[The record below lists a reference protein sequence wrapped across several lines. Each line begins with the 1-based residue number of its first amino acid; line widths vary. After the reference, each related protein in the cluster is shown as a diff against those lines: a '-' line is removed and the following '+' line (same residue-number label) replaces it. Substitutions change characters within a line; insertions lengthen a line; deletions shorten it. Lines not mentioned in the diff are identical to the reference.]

1 VEIELA
7 QERLSEGVRLRVLVR
22 LAPRETNRL
31 FLSGD
36 TLIQLPL
43 DGVVAQPETAPITR
57 TSIFLSELAGSHE
70 GFTRTF
76 VDEAHA
82 DAFAAVVRT
91 QIESALEGA

>member
-1 VEIELA
+1 MEIEVA
-7 QERLSEGVRLRVLVR
+7 QERASEGVTVRVLVR
-22 LAPRETNRL
+22 LSSRETNRL

-43 DGVVAQPETAPITR
+43 DGMAAHPQDAPIPR

-76 VDEAHA
+76 VDEARA
-82 DAFAAVVRT
+82 ESFARALRS

>member
-1 VEIELA
+1 MEIDVA
-7 QERLSEGVRLRVLVR
+7 QERVSEGVWVRVLVR
-22 LAPRETNRL
+22 LSPRETNRL

-43 DGVVAQPETAPITR
+43 DRAAQEPDSAPIAR
-57 TSIFLSELAGSHE
+57 SSIFLSELAGSHE

-82 DAFAAVVRT
+82 DLFARTVRS
-91 QIESALEGA
+91 QIELALEGA